1 MIFYHRIFSLTFS
14 LLVSLPLFAKE
25 LALTD
30 EELAYIAQ
38 HPTIEVGV
46 SFDYIPF
53 SFEDRGQP
61 RGMAVDIIDYMSSL
75 TGINFVVRSSRWPE
89 VYNAFSKGEL
99 KMLANV
105 SYSDERAK
113 FSLFTDPYYEIPIA
127 VFVND
132 NVSQYQDL
140 YSLVGKRVG
149 VTQDLF
155 YLEALQ
161 AIEGIEVVQ
170 YEKSEQQFQDLQN
183 GTIDAI
189 LENEALVLQ
198 FIQTHSY
205 TNFRSAGYASV
216 GDYNRE
222 DLRFGIHR
230 SEPILLTIISKALNA
245 VMAEHRLAL
254 IDKWFNVASRNI
266 KKIAHDLTAEEET
279 FIKENREVRYC
290 ATPNSMPIEGF
301 SKEARHEGIIADYLK
316 IIAAYSHL
324 TFQTV
329 ATKSQEEARTF
340 MQLGQCD
347 IVANFSQLND
357 SKQFLRSEVFSHH
370 PVVVVTKSSEL
381 FIQNLG
387 DFRERNIGVIV
398 GHGYDSILREEFP
411 GINLISVANDGE
423 GLQQVRNG
431 ELFAYVGVLP
441 IIAYYL
447 QNEKYTDIK
456 ISGKLNTDLNLT
468 FSIRKDNPLLQSIV
482 NKSIATV
489 PTREV
494 EQIAN
499 KWFSVTYED
508 GIDYT
513 LFWQII
519 SISSL
524 IVVIVLYWNQRLRKT
539 MLELRRL
546 QQQLEI
552 TATTDQL
559 TGLINRRQFETILDY
574 EISRADR
581 QHSQFGLIL
590 IDIDFFKNINDTHGH
605 SVGDQVLVGVAKILS
620 SRARKTDHVARWGGE
635 EFAIICPD
643 IDLPNSIAFAESLRQ
658 ILAEQIFPEVN
669 HLTASFGVTAY
680 EPGDSSHTIFINA
693 DKALYKAKEQGRNKV
708 CS

>member
-1 MIFYHRIFSLTFS
+1 
-14 LLVSLPLFAKE
+14 
-25 LALTD
+25 
-30 EELAYIAQ
+30 
-38 HPTIEVGV
+38 
-46 SFDYIPF
+46 
-53 SFEDRGQP
+53 
-61 RGMAVDIIDYMSSL
+61 
-75 TGINFVVRSSRWPE
+75 
-89 VYNAFSKGEL
+89 
-99 KMLANV
+99 
-105 SYSDERAK
+105 
-113 FSLFTDPYYEIPIA
+113 
-127 VFVND
+127 
-132 NVSQYQDL
+132 
-140 YSLVGKRVG
+140 
-149 VTQDLF
+149 
-155 YLEALQ
+155 
-161 AIEGIEVVQ
+161 
-170 YEKSEQQFQDLQN
+170 
-183 GTIDAI
+183 
-189 LENEALVLQ
+189 
-198 FIQTHSY
+198 
-205 TNFRSAGYASV
+205 
-216 GDYNRE
+216 
-222 DLRFGIHR
+222 
-230 SEPILLTIISKALNA
+230 
-245 VMAEHRLAL
+245 
-254 IDKWFNVASRNI
+254 
-266 KKIAHDLTAEEET
+266 
-279 FIKENREVRYC
+279 
-290 ATPNSMPIEGF
+290 
-301 SKEARHEGIIADYLK
+301 
-316 IIAAYSHL
+316 
-324 TFQTV
+324 
-329 ATKSQEEARTF
+329 
-340 MQLGQCD
+340 
-347 IVANFSQLND
+347 
-357 SKQFLRSEVFSHH
+357 
-370 PVVVVTKSSEL
+370 
-381 FIQNLG
+381 
-387 DFRERNIGVIV
+387 
-398 GHGYDSILREEFP
+398 
-411 GINLISVANDGE
+411 
-423 GLQQVRNG
+423 VRNG